1 MQRVWVAVSALLVLS
16 SSAAA
21 QTPPAPLAN
30 VHRVATQ
37 SLSELRSMDTLVDA
51 MSRTG
56 ALRLRQHR
64 ADPLLPSR
72 THDRFDQFHRG
83 VRVFGGDLVRQD
95 QDGLTTS
102 VFGTIYEN
110 ITVDSAPTLTPA
122 QARDIIARL
131 ADAELPDTYEPEL
144 VILPRDAGGYAL
156 AYSGRAFG
164 SRGLYLYF
172 VDAHTGSLLL
182 SLNDL
187 KSQSAIGRG
196 DGVLGDPK
204 KVSVNRTTGSYRT
217 EDELRPPALL
227 TYDLKGNLNRVIAI
241 LNGLTPLTTND
252 LAIDTDNTWTDP
264 AIVDAHAYS
273 GWVYDFL
280 FKRFGRRGLD
290 DADIAIRS
298 IVHPANRQVVLQQPT
313 EVVGLFYLNAFYAG
327 SGVMVFGEGL
337 PSNVIDGGRR
347 SWNYLAGAL
356 DVFAHELTHG
366 ITDYSSRLIYR
377 NESGAL
383 NEAFSDIMGIAAE
396 FYFQPA
402 GGGPLKAD
410 YRIGEDVITPG
421 GLRTIDNPQAFGDPD
436 HYTRRYTGA
445 DDNGGVHTNSTIA
458 SHAFYLAVE
467 GGVNRTSGL
476 SVTGVGGAQRE
487 QIEKAFYRA
496 FTQMLPSDATFAV
509 ARAATI
515 QAARDL
521 YGADSAAVRAV
532 TEAWSAVGVN

>member
-1 MQRVWVAVSALLVLS
+1 MKRVWVAVSALLVLS
-16 SSAAA
+16 SSATA
-21 QTPPAPLAN
+21 QTPSPPFPS
-30 VHRVATQ
+30 VRRVATL
-37 SLSELRSMDTLVDA
+37 SPSELRSVDTMVDA

-56 ALRLRQHR
+56 TLRLRQHR
-64 ADPLLPSR
+64 TDPLLSSR

-110 ITVDSAPTLTPA
+110 IAVDSVPTLTPA

-131 ADAELPDTYEPEL
+131 ADAELPETYEPEL
-144 VILPRDAGGYAL
+144 VILLKGTAGYAL

-164 SRGLYLYF
+164 STGLYLYF
-172 VDAHTGSLLL
+172 VDAHNGSLLL

-187 KSQSAIGRG
+187 KSQAAIGRG

-204 KVSVNRTTGSYRT
+204 KVSVNRSGGSFRA
-217 EDELRPPALL
+217 EDEKRPPSLL
-227 TYDLKGNLNRVIAI
+227 TFDLKGNVSRVRSI
-241 LNGLTPLTTND
+241 LNGAASLTPGD
-252 LAIDTDNTWTDP
+252 LATDTDNAWTDP
-264 AIVDAHAYS
+264 AIVDAHAYA

-290 DADIAIRS
+290 DADIRIMS
-298 IVHPANRQVVLQQPT
+298 IVHPANRGTVLQQTP
-313 EVVGLFYLNAFYAG
+313 ENIGLFYLNAFYAG
-327 SGVMVFGEGL
+327 EGLMVFGEGL
-337 PSNVIDGGRR
+337 PNNVIDGNRR

-383 NEAFSDIMGIAAE
+383 NEAFSDMMGVAAE

-410 YRIGEDVITPG
+410 YRIAEDVVTPG

-436 HYTRRYTGA
+436 HYTRRYTGT

-458 SHAFYLAVE
+458 SHAFYLAIE

-476 SVTGVGGAQRE
+476 AVTGVGGARRE
-487 QIEKAFYRA
+487 QIEKVFYRA

-521 YGADSAAVRAV
+521 YGSDSAAVRAV
-532 TEAWSAVGVN
+532 TEAWTAVGVN